1 MSQSKSQLAS
11 QPVSQPVPLCECT
24 SQNDLSPGGAPISP
38 ARRWRELGLLVAL
51 WLWHGAANFWW
62 LNVDTRQPYSDMAG
76 HAITTL
82 RLASWPWRQL
92 VMDGGIV
99 RELLHVNPYP
109 PFFYVTALPFVW
121 FVSPSADAMLVVN
134 IFYVG
139 LLIFATYGIGRL
151 AVGSAVGS
159 SVGGR
164 AGLLAAFLVSM
175 YPLIYGL
182 SRQYLADVAL
192 TAVTAFAVFCL
203 FWSASF
209 QRRWPSL
216 ILGVTIGVGV
226 LTKWTFIVFLLG
238 PLAIAVYLTLRQAT
252 RARLVNMLLAGAISL
267 VIGLPWFLTNLE
279 PLQAFLEFNRVLAA
293 PQEGEAP
300 IWTVASWI
308 YYLRELTNQ
317 QMLLPFF
324 LLFVGGVVLTLRRC
338 RVNGYLWMLVAWIAV
353 GYVASTLF
361 INKDTRYTMPYLP
374 AFALLTAI
382 GLVQI
387 RHAVIRRVGLALI
400 VGYALVQFAG
410 LTVGLSSHVAGMP
423 ARVGWTLGALPVA
436 LYAEGVHIADPPRA
450 QEWQIESILA
460 TVMADA
466 TDHDTASDT
475 ANVIDLPLNVLVVP
489 TMAAFDAQT
498 FTYAKSRD
506 RLPMEISLVTGILTV
521 DSERVVAQSD
531 YIVTKTG
538 NLGWDFVLQDA
549 ETVTAQLLDPT
560 SPLSRQF
567 ELIAEFPLPDGSNAL
582 LFRHLLRE

>member
-1 MSQSKSQLAS
+1 MSQMTS
-11 QPVSQPVPLCECT
+11 QPVSRLVSQPVPLCECA
-24 SQNDLSPGGAPISP
+24 SQNDRSPGGAPISP
-38 ARRWRELGLLVAL
+38 ARRWRELGLLLAL

-109 PFFYVTALPFVW
+109 PFFYMTALPFVW
-121 FVSPSADAMLVVN
+121 FVSPSADAMLMVN
-134 IFYVG
+134 VLYLG

-151 AVGSAVGS
+151 A
-159 SVGGR
+159 VGGR

-252 RARLVNMLLAGAISL
+252 WPRIINLLLAGAISL

-338 RVNGYLWMLVAWIAV
+338 RVNPYLWMLVAWIVV

-387 RHAVIRRVGLALI
+387 RQAVIQRVGLALI

-410 LTVGLSSHVAGMP
+410 LTVGLSPHVAGMP
-423 ARVGWTLGALPVA
+423 ARVGWTFGALPVA

-450 QEWQIESILA
+450 EEWQVESILA
-460 TVMADA
+460 AVMADA
-466 TDHDTASDT
+466 TDHDTA
-475 ANVIDLPLNVLVVP
+475 NIDLPLNVLMVP

-498 FTYAKSRD
+498 FTYAKWRD

-531 YIVTKTG
+531 YVVTKTG
-538 NLGWDFVLQDA
+538 DLGWDFVLQDA
-549 ETVTAQLLDPT
+549 GTLTAQLLDAT
-560 SPLSRQF
+560 SPLATQF
-567 ELIAEFPLPDGSNAL
+567 ELIAEFPLPDGTNAL
-582 LFRHLLRE
+582 LFRHLRGE